1 MKILDIENMDK
12 DEKELY
18 QMLTS
23 KFNETEMMKLMP
35 LMVIDSEK
43 YHREKLNNN
52 VVLGDV
58 NGSLNDLCFQ
68 HRPSCFS
75 GVCPNCNK

>member
-1 MKILDIENMDK
+1 MKNREELQELSQKALEDYTEDHELSN
-12 DEKELY
+12 DEKFYFKSGWIRAYQEL
-18 QMLTS
+18 
-23 KFNETEMMKLMP
+23 E
-35 LMVIDSEK
+35 
-43 YHREKLNNN
+43 EKLNEN